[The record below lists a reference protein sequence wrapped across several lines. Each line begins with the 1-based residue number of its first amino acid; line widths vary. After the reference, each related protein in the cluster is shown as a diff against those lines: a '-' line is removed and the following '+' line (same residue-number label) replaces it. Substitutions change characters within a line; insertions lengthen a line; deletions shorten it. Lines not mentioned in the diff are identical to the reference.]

1 MSANDPNG
9 HPDLIAG
16 AAFRFGV
23 AAERSPSKPWPRRCQ
38 QPIELLVALDALTPL
53 VALLRMEMSTCG
65 TFADMLKGGTT
76 SASDPKRTLGSW
88 GPSLPE

>member
-9 HPDLIAG
+9 HPD
-16 AAFRFGV
+16 FGSP
-23 AAERSPSKPWPRRCQ
+23 ARHFASEFPRSASPSKPWPRRCQ

-65 TFADMLKGGTT
+65 TFADMLKGGY
-76 SASDPKRTLGSW
+76 SVSFCPNADIV
-88 GPSLPE
+88 